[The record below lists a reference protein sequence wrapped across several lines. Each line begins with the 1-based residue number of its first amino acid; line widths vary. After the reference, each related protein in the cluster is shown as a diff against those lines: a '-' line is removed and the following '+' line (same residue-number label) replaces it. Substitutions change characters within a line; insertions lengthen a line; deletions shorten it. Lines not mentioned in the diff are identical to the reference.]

1 MICYK
6 NIKKPA
12 LRRYGASLNSKITDH
27 KTKFLYYA
35 LTGFELSVSRS
46 GYCVL
51 FFHYGDAK
59 EISHF
64 TTFTIQKLWAIILM
78 ELY

>member
-12 LRRYGASLNSKITDH
+12 LRRNQI
-27 KTKFLYYA
+27 
-35 LTGFELSVSRS
+35 SVLCSDRFRIKRIAIRK
-46 GYCVL
+46 CIL

-64 TTFTIQKLWAIILM
+64 TTFTMQKLWAIILM
-78 ELY
+78 DINGIMFVRQINGV